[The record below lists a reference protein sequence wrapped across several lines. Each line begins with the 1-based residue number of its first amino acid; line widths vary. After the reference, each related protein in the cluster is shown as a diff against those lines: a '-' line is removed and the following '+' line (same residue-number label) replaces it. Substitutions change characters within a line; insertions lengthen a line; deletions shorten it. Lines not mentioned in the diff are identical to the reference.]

1 MYYIQWPRDVLR
13 HGAFGHGIKYTIH
26 IYPHYIYI
34 ATLHKVCTGW
44 QRAIGCILFVGHF
57 LQKSPRIRGSFAKK
71 DLKLKA
77 CYATWAPCMHI
88 LLHIVN
94 DAYIFYD
101 LQYIIRTLR
110 TCKCI

>member
-1 MYYIQWPRDVLR
+1 MYYIQWPHAVFRYS
-13 HGAFGHGIKYTIH
+13 AFGHAIKYAIH
-26 IYPHYIYI
+26 IYPDYIYI
-34 ATLHKVCTGW
+34 ATLHKVCTEW
-44 QRAIGCILFVGHF
+44 QRSIGCIIFVGHF
-57 LQKSPRIRGSFAKK
+57 LRKSPRIRGSFAKK

-77 CYATWAPCMHI
+77 SYATWAPCMHI